1 VNLYSERVRRG
12 GREHRPA
19 SIRLVDSFPDLG
31 PLGDEELEDLLNR
44 LVAEEREA
52 ATRDWEGSS
61 YERRVLHGKVD
72 IIRAELV
79 KRRRQPESG

>member
-1 VNLYSERVRRG
+1 MAVGITGLPV
-12 GREHRPA
+12 
-19 SIRLVDSFPDLG
+19 SISWTRFRTWAA
-31 PLGDEELEDLLNR
+31 GDAELKDLLNR

-52 ATRDWEGSS
+52 ATRDLEGSS

-79 KRRRQPESG
+79 KRRRRRESG